1 MKKTI
6 LSTAIT
12 LMFSTMSGTVLA
24 NDDANWED
32 LLDEASSDLGN
43 INVEDILES
52 DNFEDFGVT
61 NDIDNIIDEKEENLN
76 LNKNEVADSSE
87 YIETQME
94 ETENFVEDIVEE
106 VEEEPVANEIEE
118 DIVEVESVI
127 PRETVVTNPED
138 LNFLRYIPEGT
149 RFTINKTF
157 KVLPKK
163 KYIIMHEGER
173 VLKNPQTKLDPEKTF
188 CYIQLKPSG
197 KARILRQGKKFQ
209 VTGVRAKQY
218 DTEVTKSYGD
228 YNLRTYK
235 VDFRVDNPSVVSLS
249 CYSAKMFRVGED
261 EAPVPLLIKDL
272 KEQMGKIIKIDYA
285 AYEEI

>member
-52 DNFEDFGVT
+52 DDFEEFGVT
-61 NDIDNIIDEKEENLN
+61 SDIDNIIDDKEENVN
-76 LNKNEVADSSE
+76 LNENEIADASE
-87 YIETQME
+87 IQME
-94 ETENFVEDIVEE
+94 EESEEIAVTLVEE
-106 VEEEPVANEIEE
+106 VEEIEEEIVEIEN
-118 DIVEVESVI
+118 VI

-157 KVLPKK
+157 KILPKK

-197 KARILRQGKKFQ
+197 KARILKQGKKFQ